1 MSDGCTINTPCV
13 HETGKATWRNANHRI
28 EVGAQLVCRRHT
40 IDIEA
45 HALGVSLR
53 RLGKIGDE
61 AVQIFGRERANAKL
75 RESSITKTHM
85 IQHWQGGTL

>member
-1 MSDGCTINTPCV
+1 MAF
-13 HETGKATWRNANHRI
+13 TGKAIRWSANHRI
-28 EVGAQLVCRRHT
+28 EVRAQLVGRRHP

-53 RLGKIGDE
+53 SAGKVGDE

-75 RESSITKTHM
+75 GKSGITKTHM